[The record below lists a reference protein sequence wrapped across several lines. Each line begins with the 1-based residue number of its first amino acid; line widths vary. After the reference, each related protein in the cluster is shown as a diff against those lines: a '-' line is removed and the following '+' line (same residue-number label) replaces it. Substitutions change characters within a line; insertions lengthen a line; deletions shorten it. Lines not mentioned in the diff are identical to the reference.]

1 MNLKQKLLGIFSDE
15 DIIDNGKRKW
25 ISFQYTVKE
34 IEAYYSK
41 YFPETLH
48 VAGIDG
54 FVSSHDKRPLRSLLK
69 DYSNEDALNILQ
81 QIGSYMKQK
90 ELLKAKSYP
99 FYTDEPTNLPM
110 DSVLRNEALTDDEG
124 NFLRDLDTTIRINI
138 LQNSCMKY
146 GARRFCCNSE
156 VLLAILCQGELRNAF
171 EWHFRK
177 YDFMEDKWFV
187 EKYRDGS
194 YYTCDKEEIIDF
206 IIKKLIP
213 IVDLEK
219 PIVALYEQA
228 REAIIENDFEA
239 YLPHS
244 IAIEEVLQDPEKE
257 KVFLQCA
264 EADEKYE
271 YASGEIVDD
280 LINLRK
286 KAHANKLNN
295 ELPTKADN
303 NKTRGKI

>member
-1 MNLKQKLLGIFSDE
+1 MNLKQKLLGIFNDE

-34 IEAYYSK
+34 IEDYYSK
-41 YFPETLH
+41 YFPATLH

-54 FVSSHDKRPLRSLLK
+54 FVSTYDKRPLRSHLK
-69 DYSNEDALNILQ
+69 DYSNEDAFSILQ
-81 QIGSYMKQK
+81 NIGIFMKKK
-90 ELLKAKSYP
+90 ELLKAKKYP
-99 FYTDEPTNLPM
+99 YYTDEPTNLPM
-110 DSVLRNEALTDDEG
+110 DYVLEDKSLIDEEG
-124 NFLRDLDTTIRINI
+124 NFLGDLDTTIRINI

-146 GARRFCCNSE
+146 GARRFCENSE
-156 VLLAILCQGELRNAF
+156 VLLAILCQGELRNTF

-177 YDFMEDKWFV
+177 YDFMDDEWFV

-206 IIKKLIP
+206 MIKNLIP
-213 IVDLEK
+213 IVEFEK

-228 REAIIENDFEA
+228 REAIIENNLDA

-244 IAIEEVLQDPEKE
+244 VAIEEVLQDPEKE
-257 KVFLQCA
+257 KVFLQCVD
-264 EADEKYE
+264 ADKE
-271 YASGEIVDD
+271 YQGVETAKGLEEF
-280 LINLRK
+280 RK
-286 KAHANKLNN
+286 KAHANKLDN